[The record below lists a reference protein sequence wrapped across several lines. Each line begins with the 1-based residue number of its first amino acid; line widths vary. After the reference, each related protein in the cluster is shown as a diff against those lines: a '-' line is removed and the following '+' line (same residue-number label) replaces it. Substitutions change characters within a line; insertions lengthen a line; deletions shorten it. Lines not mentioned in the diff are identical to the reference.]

1 MNSPQK
7 IMQSINFDRR
17 ESCFLQESNTALPS
31 PERDLPRNIQRAIQ
45 IVAVGHHPEI
55 LPANANLRVLVCELL
70 RCLPFKAPRSAVI
83 VKKSFLALRLGK
95 GQASVHRYL
104 RKLEELGVI
113 RRGDQAIT
121 RREGAQIGEIY
132 FTDAAL
138 LAMGFFTVEQNTNSE
153 NEQPP
158 SPAFS
163 APKMIDAKRGSQLSD
178 ASEVDFYSSLK
189 KSQPSGEPLK
199 ESSTQEQPQNTS
211 ASQTGRIPAELVW
224 LTALPSCGLTVP
236 QIFQLMGMCRKA
248 YGCNLAVIVLPI
260 RAYIENNAKEV
271 FPYIKSL
278 MTKGMDWFNKLA
290 QQQEMETTRQE
301 VSSHDAELQ
310 TLHAKAKAFEG
321 IPFLGSSGYVLT
333 IVNGVVRRFNPQNTA
348 ESIGDVLLTEGFFEA
363 VEAGRLVKYQTA

>member
-1 MNSPQK
+1 MH
-7 IMQSINFDRR
+7 SINFDRR
-17 ESCFLQESNTALPS
+17 ESCFLQESNTALPC
-31 PERDLPRNIQRAIQ
+31 PDRDLPRNIQRAIQ

-55 LPANANLRVLVCELL
+55 LPGNANLRVLVCELL
-70 RCLPFKAPRSAVI
+70 RCLPFKAPKSAVI
-83 VKKSFLALRLGK
+83 VKKSFLAERLDK

-138 LAMGFFTVEQNTNSE
+138 LAMGFFTVEQ
-153 NEQPP
+153 PP

-163 APKMIDAKRGSQLSD
+163 APKMIDAKRGSQMSD

-199 ESSTQEQPQNTS
+199 ESSTQEQTRNVS
-211 ASQTGRIPAELVW
+211 AAQTGRIPEELLW
-224 LTALPSCGLTVP
+224 LTALPSCGLTAP
-236 QIFQLMGMCRKA
+236 QVFQLMGMCRRA

-260 RAYIENNAKEV
+260 RTYIENNAKEV

-290 QQQEMETTRQE
+290 HQQEVETIRQE
-301 VSSHDAELQ
+301 VSAQDAQ
-310 TLHAKAKAFEG
+310 LHALQAKGKTLEG
-321 IPFLGSSGYVLT
+321 IPFVGSSGYVLT

-348 ESIGDVLLTEGFFEA
+348 ETIGDVLLTEGFFEA
-363 VEAGRLVKYQTA
+363 VDAGRLIKYQTA

>member
-1 MNSPQK
+1 
-7 IMQSINFDRR
+7 MQSITFDRR
-17 ESCFLQESNTALPS
+17 ESCFLQESNTTLPS
-31 PERDLPRNIQRAIQ
+31 PDRDLPRNIQRAIQ

-55 LPANANLRVLVCELL
+55 LPGNANLRVLVCELL
-70 RCLPFKAPRSAVI
+70 RCLPFKAPRSAVV
-83 VKKSFLALRLGK
+83 VKKSFLAARLCK

-113 RRGDQAIT
+113 RRSDQAIT

-138 LAMGFFTVEQNTNSE
+138 LAMGFFAAEQNGHAE
-153 NEQPP
+153 NGQPP

-199 ESSTQEQPQNTS
+199 NIIDDRQGKADQELSNHSS
-211 ASQTGRIPAELVW
+211 RIPEELLW
-224 LTALPSCGLTVP
+224 LTALPSSPLSAP

-248 YGCNLAVIVLPI
+248 YGCNLALIVLPI
-260 RAYIENNAKEV
+260 RSYIEKNAKEV

-278 MTKGMDWFNKLA
+278 MSKGMDWFNKLIH
-290 QQQEMETTRQE
+290 QQETETTRQE
-301 VSSHDAELQ
+301 VSSRDAELQ
-310 TLHAKAKAFEG
+310 TLHAKAKTLEG
-321 IPFLGSSGYVLT
+321 IPFVGASGYVLT
-333 IVNGVVRRFNPQNTA
+333 IANGVVRRFNPHNTA
-348 ESIGDVLLTEGFFEA
+348 ETIGDVLLTEGFFEA
-363 VEAGRLVKYQTA
+363 IAAGRLVKYQTA

>member
-1 MNSPQK
+1 
-7 IMQSINFDRR
+7 MQSINFDRR

-31 PERDLPRNIQRAIQ
+31 PDRDLPRNIQRAIQ

-83 VKKSFLALRLGK
+83 VKKSLLAARLGK

-138 LAMGFFTVEQNTNSE
+138 LAMGFFAVEQKPNPE

-178 ASEVDFYSSLK
+178 ASEVNFYSSLK
-189 KSQPSGEPLK
+189 KSQPSRGPLK
-199 ESSTQEQPQNTS
+199 ESSTQDQTRNTS
-211 ASQTGRIPAELVW
+211 AVQTGRVPEELVW
-224 LTALPSCGLTVP
+224 LTALPSCALTPP

-290 QQQEMETTRQE
+290 YQKELETTKQE
-301 VSSHDAELQ
+301 IRSQDVALQ
-310 TLHAKAKAFEG
+310 ALHAKAKAFEG
-321 IPFLGSSGYVLT
+321 IPFVGSSGYVLT

-348 ESIGDVLLTEGFFEA
+348 ETIGDVQLTEGFFEA
-363 VEAGRLVKYQTA
+363 VASGRLIKYQTA